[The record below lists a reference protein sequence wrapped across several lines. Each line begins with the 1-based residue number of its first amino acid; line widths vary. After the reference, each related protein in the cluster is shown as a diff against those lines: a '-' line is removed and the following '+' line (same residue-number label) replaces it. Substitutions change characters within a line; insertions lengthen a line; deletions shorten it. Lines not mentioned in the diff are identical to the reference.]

1 MNRKT
6 KLKSLSI
13 VLCGILGLNSC
24 RPAEVPIPTDDRPV
38 IPNKESVIVPVAINV
53 DKSYEND
60 ESIIAEGS
68 YGYVDFPKS
77 MMGGLEI
84 KHFLKDY
91 QNDEKLSNGIH
102 YRVLA
107 YKKTETGHI
116 LESNEDFVIGG
127 DKKLNL
133 DKTQKYTLIIY
144 SFGEKNIVPKPSNI
158 SDLNKVSVDYTKAK
172 LFLYDREDDYIPSEE
187 NEGLKLKL
195 KHQFTGIKIVL
206 DASDYFGGNVAGHMT
221 NVSDVKLT
229 YKGINKAIFNLGNG
243 KPTIESSH
251 REISINRMALNG
263 TRESKESDW
272 NYMILSPEDQELDFE
287 AKVSMDKPMNGVNI
301 GEIKTKL
308 HVKRGVRQTIKI
320 SQQLCGALINNGAWK
335 QFMCYDLG
343 AYAGNKYPTQNPFQ
357 PAKSGSFEEFALHG
371 SKYHWGYPYNGAR
384 MISAVNDYT
393 KYSKVEFKR
402 KANKIMPS
410 NSALDKEHL
419 WNDDDP
425 CPDGYRVPTEKELNT
440 LASFGFTGIGGIDN
454 RDYNWQT
461 GFILDSKK
469 GQLFFPASGD
479 RLWPREDE
487 KDGIR
492 WHGRRTTIWSST
504 AVNSNGFAVART
516 MTIFGDKGSV
526 AKVEGYIA
534 DDTPSPYASIRCV
547 KK

>member
-6 KLKSLSI
+6 KLKSLFM

-24 RPAEVPIPTDDRPV
+24 RPIEAPIPTDDRPV
-38 IPNKESVIVPVAINV
+38 VPNKESVIVPVTINV

-68 YGYVDFPKS
+68 YGYVDFPES

-91 QNDEKLSNGIH
+91 QNDKTLSNGIH

-107 YKKTETGHI
+107 YKKTEAGHI
-116 LESNEDFVIGG
+116 LESNEDFVVGG

-144 SFGEKNIVPKPSNI
+144 SFGDRYMVPEPTNSSNI
-158 SDLNKVSVDYTKAK
+158 NEVSIDYTKAK
-172 LFLYDREDDYIPSEE
+172 SLLYDREEDYNPNGE
-187 NEGLKLKL
+187 NEELKLKL

-221 NVSDVKLT
+221 NISDAKLK
-229 YKGINKAIFNLGNG
+229 YKGIKKAIFNLGNG
-243 KPTIESSH
+243 KPTIESS
-251 REISINRMALNG
+251 RGEISIINIMTLNG

-287 AKVSMDKPMNGVNI
+287 AKVSMDKPMDGVNL

-343 AYAGNKYPTQNPFQ
+343 AYEESKYPPQNPFQ
-357 PAKSGSFEEFALHG
+357 PAKSGTSAALHG
-371 SKYHWGYPYNGAR
+371 AKYQWGYPYNGAR
-384 MISAVNDYT
+384 MIYAAHDYT
-393 KYSKVEFKR
+393 MYSKVDFRREGYR
-402 KANKIMPS
+402 KMPS
-410 NSALDKEHL
+410 NPALDKDHV

-425 CPDGYRVPTEKELNT
+425 CPDGYRVPTEKELVT
-440 LASFGFTGIGGIDN
+440 LASFKFTGIGIN
-454 RDYNWQT
+454 NEDYNWKA
-461 GFILDSKK
+461 GFFLDSKK

-479 RLWPREDE
+479 RLWMREDG
-487 KDGIR
+487 KNGVR
-492 WHGRRTTIWSST
+492 WHGRRTTIWTST
-504 AVNSNGFAVART
+504 AVNSKGYAVARV

-526 AKVEGYIA
+526 AKVDGYIA
-534 DDTPSPYASIRCV
+534 DKTSSSPYASIRCV